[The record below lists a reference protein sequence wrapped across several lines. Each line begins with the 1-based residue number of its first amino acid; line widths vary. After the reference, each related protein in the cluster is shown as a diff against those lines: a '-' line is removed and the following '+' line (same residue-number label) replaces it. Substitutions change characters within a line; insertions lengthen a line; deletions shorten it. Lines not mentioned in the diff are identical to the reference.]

1 MKLLNELYTI
11 TRETHEDG
19 AHDYL
24 LRLNAGHF
32 IYAAHFP
39 GEPIT
44 PGVCILQIAHELLQL
59 ALKKPLKII
68 CVKNV
73 KFMKLVSPD
82 QIREIHYS
90 ISKISESVSA
100 EWSEY
105 KAQKHIEGAKTET
118 PPANTGGAQAKS
130 KEEIM
135 KIENTADRQKA
146 IAENHE
152 LFGI

>member
-19 AHDYL
+19 THDYL
-24 LRLNAGHF
+24 LLLNAGHF

-73 KFMKLVSPD
+73 KFMKLITPD

-100 EWSEY
+100 EGDGKSVVR
-105 KAQKHIEGAKTET
+105 AQITVSDDEGAEY
-118 PPANTGGAQAKS
+118 AKLS
-130 KEEIM
+130 LMMQPEPI
-135 KIENTADRQKA
+135 
-146 IAENHE
+146 
-152 LFGI
+152 

>member
-1 MKLLNELYTI
+1 M
-11 TRETHEDG
+11 
-19 AHDYL
+19 
-24 LRLNAGHF
+24 NAGHF

-100 EWSEY
+100 EGDGKNVVRAQITVSDNDGAEY
-105 KAQKHIEGAKTET
+105 AKLSLMMQPE
-118 PPANTGGAQAKS
+118 P
-130 KEEIM
+130 I
-135 KIENTADRQKA
+135 
-146 IAENHE
+146 
-152 LFGI
+152 

>member
-24 LRLNAGHF
+24 LRLNARHF

-100 EWSEY
+100 EGDGKNVVRAQITVSDNDGAEY
-105 KAQKHIEGAKTET
+105 AKLSLMMQPE
-118 PPANTGGAQAKS
+118 P
-130 KEEIM
+130 I
-135 KIENTADRQKA
+135 
-146 IAENHE
+146 
-152 LFGI
+152 

>member
-11 TRETHEDG
+11 MRETHEDG

-90 ISKISESVSA
+90 ISKISESVNA
-100 EWSEY
+100 EGDGKNVVRAQITVSDNDGAEY
-105 KAQKHIEGAKTET
+105 AKLSLMMQPE
-118 PPANTGGAQAKS
+118 P
-130 KEEIM
+130 I
-135 KIENTADRQKA
+135 
-146 IAENHE
+146 
-152 LFGI
+152 